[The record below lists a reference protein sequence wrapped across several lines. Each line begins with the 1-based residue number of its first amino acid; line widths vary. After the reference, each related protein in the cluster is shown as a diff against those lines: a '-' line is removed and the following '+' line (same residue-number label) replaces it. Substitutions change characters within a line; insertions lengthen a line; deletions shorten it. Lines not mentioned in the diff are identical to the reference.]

1 MKRRNVLKI
10 FAVTLL
16 GFAVLASNAVA
27 QQKSLKEQLVGAWTL
42 VSFEVTNRGWRHAA
56 DIWSQSTG
64 CLDPRCR
71 WQICAD
77 VGTSRSS

>member
-42 VSFEVTNRGWRHAA
+42 VSFEVTNKDGTKQQDFSPNPKGILILDA
-56 DIWSQSTG
+56 ILLG
-64 CLDPRCR
+64 CAS
-71 WQICAD
+71 WF
-77 VGTSRSS
+77 